1 MVQAAI
7 TAGFTLSQG
16 VKPVLMPRTELV
28 LLPGLSRISSSVATW
43 LDSPGGWVAAPVPIN
58 THL

>member
-28 LLPGLSRISSSVATW
+28 LLPGLSRISSLWPPGST
-43 LDSPGGWVAAPVPIN
+43 PQEGGWLGLFP
-58 THL
+58 